1 MISKNTRLFAPAA
14 MLAAFGLAAATQPAS
29 AADTLVLPAGL
40 GCAFNLGISAAD
52 GNLHTKVF
60 TDKNG
65 NVVRTITA
73 GKGTDLTFTN
83 YGPDP
88 NKPEAGKSVTIKTA
102 GSVSKAV
109 ENGDGSQTVTATG
122 HNAVIVFPTDIPAGP
137 TTTLY
142 IGKLVYYF
150 VPATGFF
157 RLISAA
163 GPQRDICA
171 ELAG

>member
-1 MISKNTRLFAPAA
+1 MIGKNHTPTRAGRHVGSIGACSSHATGIRSRHPH
-14 MLAAFGLAAATQPAS
+14 LAGGCGLRIQPR
-29 AADTLVLPAGL
+29 
-40 GCAFNLGISAAD
+40 ISVAD

-65 NVVRTITA
+65 NVVRTFTA

-88 NKPEAGKSVTIKTA
+88 NRHEAGKSVTIKTA

-109 ENGDGSQTVTATG
+109 EDGDGSQTVTATG

-142 IGKLVYYF
+142 IGKLVYHF